1 MNTSLRNV
9 VKVGQLI
16 DTSEV
21 IQWLKNISNKQKHEF
36 SSFDI
41 KDFYSTVTKDLL
53 TKYVTFA
60 KEKVKFLMTYIYR

>member
-41 KDFYSTVTKDLL
+41 KDFYPTVTKDLL
-53 TKYVTFA
+53 TNT
-60 KEKVKFLMTYIYR
+60 